1 MEEKALE
8 FFLFCLAGFCVNEIG
23 QRALKFGRT
32 NYYFI
37 TFYLWLRSLHFSQ
50 WSDIQSVDVGRSE
63 WFRQRYPMLVSPLA
77 SGAFLRI
84 SSISI
89 TICSC
94 ASRHRHP
101 GLLALSSCR
110 DFSLAIPIPFTRP
123 VW

>member
-1 MEEKALE
+1 MMEEKALE

-63 WFRQRYPMLVSPLA
+63 WFRQRHPMLVSPLA

-84 SSISI
+84 SSISL
-89 TICSC
+89 SQFV
-94 ASRHRHP
+94 RV
-101 GLLALSSCR
+101 LLVIAILV
-110 DFSLAIPIPFTRP
+110 SLRCLRAVTL
-123 VW
+123 V